1 MADDVTLAIAL
12 VGAVTGTAASAAQIY
27 SIVRDRPRLVLGAST
42 HESIHEAP
50 SLTVTISNTGTRP
63 TTVRDVGFFYDV
75 VEFEA
80 TRPGEDRPV
89 HHGKGEVGCSI
100 AKGVFL
106 EAGESKDFDA
116 TGKVLSLNLHVDQPL
131 RLYAKDMR
139 GRRIWADAVPVV
151 RLLSGPAPDVSALPE
166 SERWRFEAPEKR
178 LLPGKVEPAW
188 KLWVK
193 SDLRKP
199 SSWRPPWEK

>member
-1 MADDVTLAIAL
+1 VADDVTLAIAL
-12 VGAVTGTAASAAQIY
+12 VGAVTGTAASVAQVY
-27 SIVRDRPRLVLGAST
+27 SIVRDRPRLELGAST
-42 HESIHEAP
+42 HESIHEAS
-50 SLTVTISNTGTRP
+50 SLTVTVSNTGTRP
-63 TTVRDVGFFYDV
+63 TTVRDVGFFCDV

-80 TRPGEDRPV
+80 IRPGEDQPA

-116 TGKVLSLNLHVDQPL
+116 TDKVLGLNLHADQPL
-131 RLYAKDMR
+131 RLYGKDMR
-139 GRRIWADAVPVV
+139 SRRIWAGAVPVV
-151 RLLSGPAPDVSALPE
+151 RLLSGPVPDVSVLPE

-188 KLWVK
+188 KFWVK